1 MKVRIKEAERIVN
14 ISELEKEIQNARIQ
28 VINIKKAVQNKASDS
43 VIIEM
48 LNGVQKQLSECEN
61 FEFVIEQRK
70 VIVRR

>member
-1 MKVRIKEAERIVN
+1 MKVRIKETERIVN

-61 FEFVIEQRK
+61 FEFVIERRK
-70 VIVRR
+70 VIVK